1 VKSDGKVYIFMTG
14 VRKWAAIS
22 LVFMILAIT
31 QMAFAAD
38 QYPSVHLKQLGKDLQ
53 NVTINLK
60 YKLAHFDKAGS
71 TVTTGKENVSGMQLD
86 VTTYTDKSGYVLKIY
101 AAPTGKDAMVK
112 LISSASGPV
121 LTITNNPDGTVAKE
135 ETFEP
140 FGLKKE
146 TVIYNSDGTKTVVV
160 QDASLAS
167 NNTLTYQEDQNGN
180 VVPGSET
187 ISTTPGLPPGS
198 VYCQVTGQ
206 YQEAK
211 PK

>member
-1 VKSDGKVYIFMTG
+1 MTG
-14 VRKWAAIS
+14 VRKWAAIAV
-22 LVFMILAIT
+22 VFMIVAIT

-38 QYPSVHLKQLGKDLQ
+38 QDPSVHLKQLGKDLQ
-53 NVTINLK
+53 NVTVDLK
-60 YKLAHFDKAGS
+60 DKLAHFDKAGS

-86 VTTYTDKSGYVLKIY
+86 VTTYKDKSGYVLKIY

-112 LISSASGPV
+112 LISPASGPV

-135 ETFEP
+135 ETFQP
-140 FGLKKE
+140 FGLKKL
-146 TVIYNSDGTKTVVV
+146 TVIYNSDGTKTDIV
-160 QDASLAS
+160 QDASLAA
-167 NNTLTYQEDQNGN
+167 NNTLTYQVDANGN
-180 VVPGSET
+180 VVPGSAT
-187 ISTTPGLPPGS
+187 ISTTQGLPPGS